1 MDRKRANAIRTSSPF
16 KWKTI
21 NSETE
26 HSLKSPKTPPR
37 NSVAQ
42 TDALTLGSFKPASKK
57 PPVPCQSNNT
67 LAPARTNRRH
77 TRITQLRA
85 PWRGAPPAPSRQ
97 AGASAAP
104 QRTVSIIKTAN
115 TVRHSTAPR
124 PPASVS
130 ARPFASATGQRQNLA
145 GSGVFHHLRKS
156 PLCQGHLSRGV
167 ASLARESEAGQQKWA
182 FNRGVAVK
190 TGNNQIQNGRHT
202 LASIRQ
208 RAPTQVSTTD
218 SNSPG

>member
-1 MDRKRANAIRTSSPF
+1 MSWTESGPMPFEHHPSSGKPA
-16 KWKTI
+16 K
-21 NSETE
+21 TE

-42 TDALTLGSFKPASKK
+42 TDALTLCSFKPASKK

-104 QRTVSIIKTAN
+104 QRTVSIKTAN
-115 TVRHSTAPR
+115 SVRHGTAPR

-130 ARPFASATGQRQNLA
+130 ARPLASATGQRQNQP
-145 GSGVFHHLRKS
+145 GCGVFYHLRKP
-156 PLCQGHLSRGV
+156 PLCQGH
-167 ASLARESEAGQQKWA
+167 
-182 FNRGVAVK
+182 
-190 TGNNQIQNGRHT
+190 
-202 LASIRQ
+202 
-208 RAPTQVSTTD
+208 
-218 SNSPG
+218 